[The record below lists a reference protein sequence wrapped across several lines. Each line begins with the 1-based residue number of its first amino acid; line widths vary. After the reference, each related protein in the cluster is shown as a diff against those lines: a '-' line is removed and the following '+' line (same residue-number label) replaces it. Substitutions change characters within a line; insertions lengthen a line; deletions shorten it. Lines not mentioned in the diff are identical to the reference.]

1 MPVSDLQ
8 ANAIKRILLLGATG
22 TIGQATAKELK
33 ARGHE
38 LVCFIRD
45 GSDNPVIAELG
56 AFATLR
62 FGDVTNKVSL
72 AEQGFCDERFD
83 AVISCLAS
91 RTGVAKDAW
100 AVDYQANLDALALAA
115 DAGAKQFVLLS
126 AICVQKPKLAFQK
139 AKLAFEDALISSAL
153 SHSIVR
159 PTAFFKSL
167 SGQVERVK
175 NGKAYM
181 MFGDGELTACKPISD
196 GDLAA
201 FIADCLDREDLKNQ
215 ILPIGGPGPAITP
228 KQQGDFL
235 FSLLDQPP
243 RMQRVPPSLLK
254 WIARA
259 LAVMSKLYPPLAERA
274 EYARIGHYYATESM
288 LMLDQATSEY
298 RADLTPSTGQE
309 TLFDH
314 YRDLLGKPANTG
326 PT

>member
-8 ANAIKRILLLGATG
+8 TNASKRILLLGATG

-33 ARGHE
+33 ARGHD
-38 LVCFIRD
+38 LVCFIRE

-56 AFATLR
+56 TFATLR
-62 FGDVTNKVSL
+62 FGDVTDKVSL

-100 AVDYQANLDALALAA
+100 AVDYQANMDALALAVDA
-115 DAGAKQFVLLS
+115 DAKQFVLLS

-181 MFGDGELTACKPISD
+181 MFDDGELTACKPISD

-201 FIADCLDREDLKNQ
+201 YIADCLDREDLKNQ

-254 WIARA
+254 WISRA

-288 LMLDQATSEY
+288 LMLDQATGEY
-298 RADLTPSTGQE
+298 REDLTPSTGQE

-314 YRDLLGKPANTG
+314 YRDLLGKLVNSG